1 MDRGFRTERGD
12 EARRTKRVS
21 TRVFENQRRAR
32 ATWWGNGEG
41 TGRDAGRGER
51 RPAANGARASG
62 HRASDARVKHSRSR
76 HSHGVVSYLAVQHRV
91 RAVEQVR
98 HDAHPATNDRRRARL
113 ARSVRA
119 RTPPRRPGASRL
131 RTRDTRRVIRT
142 LSRNDTDQRSAL
154 GCDALAARAH
164 RHRRGKGEGQTAA
177 QGKSP
182 YEHHDSSPVRPATHV
197 KISSRKDSLAEWHSR
212 REKAKAQECFPF
224 RLSKRCLGTRA
235 LDWDKERRAVRFR
248 RRRPGVM
255 PIPPVDTL
263 VKYESPIMVRLRSLR
278 APNRTP
284 PAFSPRTTSR
294 RVPVPSAAL
303 ARRVRL

>member
-1 MDRGFRTERGD
+1 MRRVERSASVKKKTETRAFDAVG
-12 EARRTKRVS
+12 KR
-21 TRVFENQRRAR
+21 
-32 ATWWGNGEG
+32 EG

-51 RPAANGARASG
+51 CAAANGARASG
-62 HRASDARVKHSRSR
+62 HRASDARVKHARSR
-76 HSHGVVSYLAVQHRV
+76 HYNGVVSYLAVQHRV

-98 HDAHPATNDRRRARL
+98 HDAHSATNDRRRARL

-119 RTPPRRPGASRL
+119 RAPPRRPGASRL
-131 RTRDTRRVIRT
+131 RARNTRRVIRT

-154 GCDALAARAH
+154 GCDALPARAH

-224 RLSKRCLGTRA
+224 RLSKALFAWGNALSTGTRSGA
-235 LDWDKERRAVRFR
+235 RFAFGAGDRA
-248 RRRPGVM
+248 
-255 PIPPVDTL
+255 
-263 VKYESPIMVRLRSLR
+263 SCRSLPWTR
-278 APNRTP
+278 
-284 PAFSPRTTSR
+284 S
-294 RVPVPSAAL
+294 
-303 ARRVRL
+303 

>member
-1 MDRGFRTERGD
+1 MKRSASVRGAFSRIRDASVRDVVG
-12 EARRTKRVS
+12 KR
-21 TRVFENQRRAR
+21 
-32 ATWWGNGEG
+32 EG

-62 HRASDARVKHSRSR
+62 HRSHRDARVKLSRSR

-119 RTPPRRPGASRL
+119 RAPPRRPGASRL
-131 RTRDTRRVIRT
+131 RTRNTRRVIRT

-182 YEHHDSSPVRPATHV
+182 YEHHDSSPVRPAT
-197 KISSRKDSLAEWHSR
+197 
-212 REKAKAQECFPF
+212 P
-224 RLSKRCLGTRA
+224 
-235 LDWDKERRAVRFR
+235 
-248 RRRPGVM
+248 
-255 PIPPVDTL
+255 
-263 VKYESPIMVRLRSLR
+263 
-278 APNRTP
+278 
-284 PAFSPRTTSR
+284 
-294 RVPVPSAAL
+294 
-303 ARRVRL
+303 

>member
-1 MDRGFRTERGD
+1 MRRVERSASVKKKTETRAFDAVG
-12 EARRTKRVS
+12 KR
-21 TRVFENQRRAR
+21 
-32 ATWWGNGEG
+32 EG

-51 RPAANGARASG
+51 CAAANGARASG
-62 HRASDARVKHSRSR
+62 HRASDARVKHARSR
-76 HSHGVVSYLAVQHRV
+76 HYNGVVSYLAVQHRV

-98 HDAHPATNDRRRARL
+98 HDAHSATNDRRRARL

-119 RTPPRRPGASRL
+119 RTPPRRPGASRS
-131 RTRDTRRVIRT
+131 RTRNTRRVIRT

-154 GCDALAARAH
+154 GCDALPARAH

-182 YEHHDSSPVRPATHV
+182 YDHDSSPVRPATHV
-197 KISSRKDSLAEWHSR
+197 KISSLRKRQDSSADWHSR
-212 REKAKAQECFPF
+212 REKAKAHQTV
-224 RLSKRCLGTRA
+224 LSVPTFQALFAWGRA
-235 LDWDKERRAVRFR
+235 RLDWDKERRAVRFR
-248 RRRPGVM
+248 RRRPGAM

>member
-1 MDRGFRTERGD
+1 M
-12 EARRTKRVS
+12 
-21 TRVFENQRRAR
+21 
-32 ATWWGNGEG
+32 
-41 TGRDAGRGER
+41 
-51 RPAANGARASG
+51 
-62 HRASDARVKHSRSR
+62 KHARSR
-76 HSHGVVSYLAVQHRV
+76 HYNGVVSYLAVQHRV

-98 HDAHPATNDRRRARL
+98 HDAHSATNDRRRARL

-119 RTPPRRPGASRL
+119 RTPPRRPGASRS
-131 RTRDTRRVIRT
+131 RTRNTRRVIRT

-154 GCDALAARAH
+154 GCDALPARAH

-182 YEHHDSSPVRPATHV
+182 YDHDSSPVRPATHV
-197 KISSRKDSLAEWHSR
+197 KISSLRKRQDSSADWHSS
-212 REKAKAQECFPF
+212 REKAKAHQTV
-224 RLSKRCLGTRA
+224 LSVPTFQALFAWGRA
-235 LDWDKERRAVRFR
+235 RLDWDKERRAVRFR
-248 RRRPGVM
+248 RRRPGAM

>member
-1 MDRGFRTERGD
+1 M
-12 EARRTKRVS
+12 KL
-21 TRVFENQRRAR
+21 
-32 ATWWGNGEG
+32 
-41 TGRDAGRGER
+41 
-51 RPAANGARASG
+51 
-62 HRASDARVKHSRSR
+62 SRSR

-98 HDAHPATNDRRRARL
+98 HDAHPATNDRRRALL

-119 RTPPRRPGASRL
+119 RAPPRRPGASRL
-131 RTRDTRRVIRT
+131 RARNTRRVIRT

-182 YEHHDSSPVRPATHV
+182 YDHDSSPVRPATHV